1 MGKKLIIKGAD
12 FSANGMRIDNIV
24 NVLLK
29 QGGTNPYVCYFLPT
43 PATIVDSPNTLPTPP
58 EDAILNSIAE
68 DGDIEI
74 NNDNFQSFIF
84 GRVVGDS
91 SFKVISELSVS
102 YNKRIANMAQ
112 AFMGLNADTL
122 DLRGMNFAS
131 GLIAQKMFDGA
142 TVKHILANDLEISN
156 ARTMFYNFGASDT
169 MADYSLA
176 FIKKITGDCTSAY
189 HYVKGHNVDFGE
201 VDLSLASVYNS
212 MFAYCQ
218 LTKIDLSKWT
228 FNNSATHVISMFSN
242 TPNLIELH
250 LDNWNAKPNFNSTM
264 FANTPNL
271 AKVFVSNCTNESKTW
286 LIARLNE
293 NTAGGSS
300 NWVESTEGGKA
311 VLVRGA

>member
-12 FSANGMRIDNIV
+12 FSVNGMRIDNIV

-43 PATIVDSPNTLPTPP
+43 PAEIVYDVNTCPTPP
-58 EDAILNSIAE
+58 ADAILNSIVE

-74 NNDNFQSFIF
+74 NNDNIQSFIF
-84 GRVVGDS
+84 GQVAGQDS
-91 SFKVISELSVS
+91 YKAISKLSVS
-102 YNKRIANMAQ
+102 YNKQIANMAQ
-112 AFMGLNADTL
+112 AFMLFTADTL
-122 DLRGMNFAS
+122 DLRGMNFAG
-131 GLIAQKMFDGA
+131 GLNTMKMFDGA
-142 TVKHILANDLEISN
+142 TIKHILANDLEISN
-156 ARTMFYNFGASDT
+156 AREMFYNFGNHDT

-176 FIKKITGDCTSAY
+176 FIKKITGDCTNAY
-189 HYVKGHNVDFGE
+189 KFVKGHSVDFGE
-201 VDLSLASVYNS
+201 VDLSLANVYNT
-212 MFAYCQ
+212 MFDYCQ

-228 FNNSATHVISMFSN
+228 FNNSPTHAISMFAN
-242 TPNLIELH
+242 TPNLAELH
-250 LDNWNAKPNFNSTM
+250 LDNWNARPDFYSGM

-271 AKVFVSNCTNESKTW
+271 AKVFVSNCTSESKTW

-311 VLVRGA
+311 VLVPGA